1 MKKSILILIIFMLL
15 IGCNK
20 RNEEINQD
28 KNITIEENKTF
39 EENKTKEEEKPVVII
54 MKNET
59 IEMKNETIVKDN
71 KVEFSGKEEKKSSN
85 SAMLELLHKKGTEIY
100 KNKSYTKYEKRNEAY
115 FISLKK
121 LKSDFNYDI
130 SSFKGDDGTFCD
142 IENSGIYFD
151 VDNKMGVGFTGDTPP
166 VIPMLIGCSKDEL
179 YNNQK
184 K

>member
-1 MKKSILILIIFMLL
+1 MKKIILILAICLL
-15 IGCNK
+15 LVGCNK
-20 RNEEINQD
+20 KNKPVTTPAQNETNTTVKTNDNSTVELEENNTDIIGVTLSD
-28 KNITIEENKTF
+28 KKIKIEESTGMPNLFDKL
-39 EENKTKEEEKPVVII
+39 
-54 MKNET
+54 
-59 IEMKNETIVKDN
+59 VKQ
-71 KVEFSGKEEKKSSN
+71 GR
-85 SAMLELLHKKGTEIY
+85 ELY
-100 KNKSYTKYEKRNEAY
+100 KNKSYTNFEKRNEAY